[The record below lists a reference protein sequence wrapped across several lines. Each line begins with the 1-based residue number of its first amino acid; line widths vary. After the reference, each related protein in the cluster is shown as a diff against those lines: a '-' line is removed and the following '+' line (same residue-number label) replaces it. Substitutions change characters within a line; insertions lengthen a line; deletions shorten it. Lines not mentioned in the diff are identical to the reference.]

1 MSKNNKFNSGFILYT
16 DYVKLLKKKI
26 GIKNSI
32 YNDQLE
38 KIGSNL
44 IGKKFLGVYPS
55 DSIPKYK
62 NNTYL
67 IFNVD
72 KKNEKLETIVG
83 SNTQIEGNVT
93 TKGTLRID
101 GRLTGDVETDWLILG
116 EKAFLKGNVKVAGVA
131 VAGYLEGNV
140 VAKEIIELKRTGQIQ
155 GDVTTNKL
163 VVIEGGIV
171 DGKIAMQ
178 QKEGGKVVEL
188 TQEVRSD
195 SK

>member
-1 MSKNNKFNSGFILYT
+1 MF
-16 DYVKLLKKKI
+16 
-26 GIKNSI
+26 
-32 YNDQLE
+32 
-38 KIGSNL
+38 
-44 IGKKFLGVYPS
+44 
-55 DSIPKYK
+55 
-62 NNTYL
+62 
-67 IFNVD
+67 D

-131 VAGYLEGNV
+131 VAGYLEGSV